1 MTTNPSEPS
10 FDEFPQQV
18 LAEIRQLRQN
28 VEQLSTDVEQLSTD
42 IERSNE
48 KLSAETQKWDERFFQ
63 LSRDTLNFSRN
74 VIITAAVVAVL
85 APLLR
90 EAIVTLV
97 ETFRQ

>member
-1 MTTNPSEPS
+1 MTISPSES
-10 FDEFPQQV
+10 NADEFPQQV

-28 VEQLSTDVEQLSTD
+28 VEQLSSDVERLSSD

-48 KLSAETQKWDERFFQ
+48 TLSAETQKWDERFFQ

-85 APLLR
+85 APIL
-90 EAIVTLV
+90 
-97 ETFRQ
+97 

>member
-18 LAEIRQLRQN
+18 LAEIRQLQQN
-28 VEQLSTDVEQLSTD
+28 VEQLSTD